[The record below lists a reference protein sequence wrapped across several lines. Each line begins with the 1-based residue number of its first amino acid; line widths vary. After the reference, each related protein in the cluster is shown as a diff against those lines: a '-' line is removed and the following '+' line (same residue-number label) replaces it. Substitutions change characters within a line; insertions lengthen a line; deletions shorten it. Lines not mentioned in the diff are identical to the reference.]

1 MLLKYYYYWQQNVLP
16 VTFIDSIFKTIEEEK
31 YEDGVTFGT
40 STSDTSKKRKLNAQ
54 KKTKRNTSI
63 KWLEEPWIYN
73 VTNPIV
79 ECANREA
86 GWNFD
91 WNYNEPIQFAKY
103 STNKYYGWHSDSLET
118 PYVYDRP
125 DNPNHH
131 GKMRKLSTII
141 SLNDASEYEGGEVE
155 FDFRDGDPDKSK
167 KSSNISECKELKKKG
182 TVITFPSHVWH
193 RVKPVTKGTRYSLVL
208 WHLGW
213 PFK

>member
-1 MLLKYYYYWQQNVLP
+1 MLLKYYYYWQQDVLP
-16 VTFIDSIFKTIEEEK
+16 ITFINNILKTVKETKLVEATTMNLE
-31 YEDGVTFGT
+31 
-40 STSDTSKKRKLNAQ
+40 KRKSSINKQ
-54 KKTKRNTSI
+54 KKEKRDTKVIFLTD
-63 KWLEEPWIYN
+63 PWIYQI
-73 VTNPIV
+73 TNPIV
-79 ECANREA
+79 DRANREA
-86 GWNFD
+86 GWNFEWD
-91 WNYNEPIQFAKY
+91 YSEPVQFAKY
-103 STNKYYGWHSDSLET
+103 STKKYYGWHSDSLEN

-141 SLNDASEYEGGEVE
+141 SLNDSSEYEGGEIE
-155 FDFRDGDPDKSK
+155 FDFRDEDPDRSK

-182 TVITFPSHVWH
+182 TVVTFPSHVWH